1 MENSRSRAPPDARSQ
16 RHDGHDAEHQTFPRI
31 GWLDQGKGC
40 GNHVTVSHLEAGL
53 GFKVLQSRQ
62 KVLVLHPRDL
72 CRLLERVELC
82 QDLRR

>member
-1 MENSRSRAPPDARSQ
+1 
-16 RHDGHDAEHQTFPRI
+16 
-31 GWLDQGKGC
+31 
-40 GNHVTVSHLEAGL
+40 VTVSHLEAGL